1 MNANPWS
8 PSEKERR
15 VLIALADAIFPIDA
29 WMNQKAYKP
38 DDPKLPWR
46 QDYEVLD
53 ARYMASIDFIVD
65 VLLGGNGVEEQHD
78 QALAARWAQLQA
90 SPPDA
95 YAVMGAPGWR
105 CEHGLDAAPL
115 FAPAD
120 SENFTVAQEAPAG
133 EDQPK
138 RALSRR
144 QLYAEFMPHLMASAA
159 ASKPA
164 NWARYVADTS
174 RGDAAHPPPLPAALK
189 WPAGA
194 PHPME
199 FLLQFGRDLSL
210 AFLSLR
216 NPAANAAAVL
226 SEAGEHRRPGNAY
239 TAEHAEQATARF
251 TGVLRRLVPKP
262 AL

>member
-1 MNANPWS
+1 MLA
-8 PSEKERR
+8 
-15 VLIALADAIFPIDA
+15 ALADAIFPIDA
-29 WMNQKAYKP
+29 WMNQKAFKP
-38 DDPKLPWR
+38 EDSKVPWR
-46 QDYEVLD
+46 QGYEVVD
-53 ARYMASIDFIVD
+53 VRYLAGIEYIVD
-65 VLLGGNGVEEQHD
+65 VLLADGVEESGD
-78 QALAARWAQLQA
+78 QAIAERWAQLQA

-95 YAVMGAPGWR
+95 YAAMGAPDWR
-105 CEHGLDAAPL
+105 REHGLDAAAV

-144 QLYAEFMPHLMASAA
+144 QWYAEFVPLLMASVA
-159 ASKPA
+159 ASKLA
-164 NWARYVADTS
+164 NWARYVADAS
-174 RGDAAHPPPLPAALK
+174 RGDAAHPAPLPAALK

-194 PHPME
+194 PHPIG
-199 FLLQFGRDLSL
+199 FVLQFGRDLSL

-216 NPAANAAAVL
+216 NTAANATAVL
-226 SEAGEHRRPGNAY
+226 AEAGEHRRPGNAY
-239 TAEHAEQATARF
+239 TAADAQQATARF

>member
-1 MNANPWS
+1 MHNVPWNPS
-8 PSEKERR
+8 AAERR
-15 VLIALADAIFPIDA
+15 TLAALADAIFPIDA

-38 DDPKLPWR
+38 DDPKVPWR
-46 QDYEVLD
+46 QGYEVVD
-53 ARYMASIDFIVD
+53 ARSLASIDFIVD
-65 VLLGGNGVEEQHD
+65 GLLGNGAEEQGD
-78 QALAARWAQLQA
+78 QALAARWAGLQA

-95 YAVMGAPGWR
+95 YKAMGVPEWR
-105 CEHGLDAAPL
+105 CERGLDAAPV

-120 SENFTVAQEAPAG
+120 SENFTVAQAAPIG
-133 EDQPK
+133 ECQPK

-144 QLYAEFMPHLMASAA
+144 QLYAEFMPHLMASVA

-164 NWARYVADTS
+164 NWARYAADAS

-199 FLLQFGRDLSL
+199 FLLQFGRDLSV
-210 AFLSLR
+210 AVLSLR
-216 NPAANAAAVL
+216 NPAANATAVL
-226 SEAGEHRRPGNAY
+226 AEAGEHRRPGNAY
-239 TAEHAEQATARF
+239 TAAQAEEATARF
-251 TGVLRRLVPKP
+251 MGVLRRLVPKP